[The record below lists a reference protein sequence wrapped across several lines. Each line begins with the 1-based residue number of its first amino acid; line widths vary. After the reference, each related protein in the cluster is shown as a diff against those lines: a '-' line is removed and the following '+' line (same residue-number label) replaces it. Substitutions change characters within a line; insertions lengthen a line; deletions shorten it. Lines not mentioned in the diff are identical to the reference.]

1 MTGSYDPKEEEKYL
15 HMVFKGFRFLTF
27 YTSFYKVIFYFFLV
41 VLGKKY
47 IIIKDAIKGEC
58 WLPI

>member
-15 HMVFKGFRFLTF
+15 HMVFKGFRFLNF
-27 YTSFYKVIFYFFLV
+27 IERCIESIFYFFLV